1 MNSDWMHRLTQRVG
15 LGRDAQAVARVGR
28 TLRARR
34 ECKTTLNI
42 YEPWLPAGAHNGVR
56 ALPSK
61 AVALVLLAGALWHG
75 ASADAV
81 DQPLAKLQAVPFKEV
96 TIQDS
101 FWAPRRETN
110 RIASIPFSLQKLEE
124 AGNIEDMR
132 LAARHATKG
141 FRGPVFMDSDLY
153 KALEAASYS
162 LATHPDPALEKQLD
176 DIIAIMAAA
185 QQPDGYL
192 NSYYTVKEPG
202 KRWTNLRDCHE
213 LYCAGHMFEAA
224 VAHYQA
230 TGKTAFLNIATRYA
244 DYIDSVFGPP
254 PKRLGYP
261 GHPEIELALIKLW
274 RATGNQRYFELAR
287 FFVENRGRK
296 FFATEH
302 HTPLDKYDGSYF
314 QDDVPIYDHQNIK
327 GHAVRAAYLMSGVTE
342 VASQTGDQRL
352 LAMLDRVWR
361 NTTERNQYLTGGIG
375 PSAHNEGFTVDYDL
389 PNQSAYQETCATIA
403 LAQWAHRLALLYG
416 DARYADAVERALYN
430 GVLSGVSQDGTKFFY
445 VNPLESTGTHHRS
458 PWFGCA
464 CCPPNV
470 TRTLAA
476 LGGYAYAVSA
486 DSLYVNLY
494 IQGSAQAKVG
504 GTPVTL
510 KVKTEYPWDG
520 KVALEVAPTS
530 RAKFA
535 LRLRVP
541 GWCHN
546 ASVAINHRA
555 VKAPVVERG
564 YLVLDREW
572 KRGDRVELELA
583 MPAERVAANPRVKA
597 DQGHLAIQRGPIVY
611 CLEQCDQSEPVSALW
626 LPPEAP
632 LKAARE
638 PGLLGGVVTI
648 MGEASLARD
657 QNWRR
662 SLYQTAAPANRV
674 ALKAIPYYA
683 WDNRKPG
690 AMKVWLPVAPPVTL
704 VRGLEAQA
712 KVTLSFAS
720 DNSQPQGINDG
731 VEPKSSGEQPSA
743 LCHWW
748 PHQGTE
754 EWAQYTW
761 KKPVQVSGARAYWFD
776 DTGRGNCRLPASWRI
791 EYRDGSDWKPVMT
804 TENYPVAK
812 DQWCAVRFAPV
823 KTSALRLRVQ
833 LPPNFASGVHEC
845 KLDGLEEEQ

>member
-61 AVALVLLAGALWHG
+61 AAALVLLAGALWHG

-230 TGKTAFLNIATRYA
+230 TGKTAFLSIATRYA

-287 FFVENRGRK
+287 FSSRT
-296 FFATEH
+296 AA
-302 HTPLDKYDGSYF
+302 GSSS
-314 QDDVPIYDHQNIK
+314 PPSIT
-327 GHAVRAAYLMSGVTE
+327 RRWT
-342 VASQTGDQRL
+342 
-352 LAMLDRVWR
+352 
-361 NTTERNQYLTGGIG
+361 NTTAPTFRTM
-375 PSAHNEGFTVDYDL
+375 
-389 PNQSAYQETCATIA
+389 
-403 LAQWAHRLALLYG
+403 
-416 DARYADAVERALYN
+416 
-430 GVLSGVSQDGTKFFY
+430 
-445 VNPLESTGTHHRS
+445 
-458 PWFGCA
+458 
-464 CCPPNV
+464 CPFMT
-470 TRTLAA
+470 TR
-476 LGGYAYAVSA
+476 
-486 DSLYVNLY
+486 
-494 IQGSAQAKVG
+494 
-504 GTPVTL
+504 
-510 KVKTEYPWDG
+510 
-520 KVALEVAPTS
+520 TS
-530 RAKFA
+530 RAT
-535 LRLRVP
+535 P
-541 GWCHN
+541 C
-546 ASVAINHRA
+546 
-555 VKAPVVERG
+555 
-564 YLVLDREW
+564 
-572 KRGDRVELELA
+572 
-583 MPAERVAANPRVKA
+583 
-597 DQGHLAIQRGPIVY
+597 
-611 CLEQCDQSEPVSALW
+611 
-626 LPPEAP
+626 
-632 LKAARE
+632 ARR
-638 PGLLGGVVTI
+638 T
-648 MGEASLARD
+648 
-657 QNWRR
+657 
-662 SLYQTAAPANRV
+662 
-674 ALKAIPYYA
+674 
-683 WDNRKPG
+683 
-690 AMKVWLPVAPPVTL
+690 
-704 VRGLEAQA
+704 
-712 KVTLSFAS
+712 
-720 DNSQPQGINDG
+720 
-731 VEPKSSGEQPSA
+731 
-743 LCHWW
+743 
-748 PHQGTE
+748 
-754 EWAQYTW
+754 
-761 KKPVQVSGARAYWFD
+761 
-776 DTGRGNCRLPASWRI
+776 
-791 EYRDGSDWKPVMT
+791 
-804 TENYPVAK
+804 
-812 DQWCAVRFAPV
+812 
-823 KTSALRLRVQ
+823 
-833 LPPNFASGVHEC
+833 
-845 KLDGLEEEQ
+845 